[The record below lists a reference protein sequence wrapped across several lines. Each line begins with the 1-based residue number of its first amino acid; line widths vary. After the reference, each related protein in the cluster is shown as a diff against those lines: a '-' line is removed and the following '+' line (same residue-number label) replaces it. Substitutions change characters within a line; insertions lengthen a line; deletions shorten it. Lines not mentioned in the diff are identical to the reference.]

1 MYVHQDNM
9 NSFHF
14 ISYSYYTV
22 GIFAQEN
29 GRGEVLFVFTSVIE
43 IKNHLNDP
51 WFTMIIDWVLEYNV
65 CES

>member
-22 GIFAQEN
+22 RIFAQEN

-51 WFTMIIDWVLEYNV
+51 WFTMIID
-65 CES
+65 